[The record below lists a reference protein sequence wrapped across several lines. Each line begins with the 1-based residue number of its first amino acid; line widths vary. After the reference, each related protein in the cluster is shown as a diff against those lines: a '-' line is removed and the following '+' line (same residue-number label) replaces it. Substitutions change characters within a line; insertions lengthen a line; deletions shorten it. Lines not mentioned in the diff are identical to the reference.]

1 MTANKHNIFHWGQS
15 RLKNGTV
22 PNQKKEENLRK
33 KITLCIFLTI
43 IILVII
49 NFGNIKNYFLR
60 KIYKIDYKEYVEKY
74 SEEYE
79 VDKYL
84 VYSIIKAE
92 SNFKEDSISNKG
104 AKGLMQLMPSTAEE
118 IAKKIEIQV
127 DENNILNPE
136 ININLGTKYISGLIS
151 KYENIGLALAAY
163 NAGSGNVNSWI
174 EQGILNSN
182 GSNLEDIPYLETNNY
197 VRKILRDYK
206 IYKEIYG

>member
-1 MTANKHNIFHWGQS
+1 MKYNSCYKT
-15 RLKNGTV
+15 
-22 PNQKKEENLRK
+22 KKEENLRK

-43 IILVII
+43 IILIII

-127 DENNILNPE
+127 DENNILNPQ
-136 ININLGTKYISGLIS
+136 ININLGTKYISNLII
-151 KYENIGLALAAY
+151 KYKNIGLALAAY
-163 NAGSGNVNSWI
+163 NAGSGNVDNWV
-174 EQGILNSN
+174 EKGILDSN
-182 GSNLEDIPYLETNNY
+182 GTNLEEIPYVETNNY

-206 IYKEIYG
+206 IYKKIYY

>member
-43 IILVII
+43 IILIII

-127 DENNILNPE
+127 DENNILNPQ
-136 ININLGTKYISGLIS
+136 ININLGTKYISNLII
-151 KYENIGLALAAY
+151 KYKNIGLALAAY
-163 NAGSGNVNSWI
+163 NAGSGNVDNWV
-174 EQGILNSN
+174 EKGILDSN
-182 GSNLEDIPYLETNNY
+182 GTNLEEIPYVETNNY
-197 VRKILRDYK
+197 VRKILRDYN
-206 IYKEIYG
+206 IYKAIYY

>member
-15 RLKNGTV
+15 RFSNGTV

-43 IILVII
+43 IILIII
-49 NFGNIKNYFLR
+49 NFGNIKNYFLK
-60 KIYKIDYKEYVEKY
+60 KIYKINYKEYVEKY
-74 SEEYE
+74 SAEYE

-92 SNFKEDSISNKG
+92 SNFKEESISNKG

-118 IAKKIEIQV
+118 IAKKIEIQL
-127 DENNILNPE
+127 DENNILNPQ
-136 ININLGTKYISGLIS
+136 ININLGTKYISNLIK

-163 NAGSGNVNSWI
+163 NAGSGNVDSWI
-174 EQGILNSN
+174 EKGILDSN
-182 GSNLEDIPYLETNNY
+182 GTNLEEIPYVETNNY
-197 VRKILRDYK
+197 VRKILRDFK
-206 IYKEIYG
+206 IYKEIYY

>member
-1 MTANKHNIFHWGQS
+1 MKYNSCYKT
-15 RLKNGTV
+15 
-22 PNQKKEENLRK
+22 KKEENLRK

-43 IILVII
+43 IILIII

-127 DENNILNPE
+127 DENNILNPQ
-136 ININLGTKYISGLIS
+136 ININLGTKYISNLII
-151 KYENIGLALAAY
+151 KYKNIGLALAAY
-163 NAGSGNVNSWI
+163 NAGSGNVDNWV
-174 EQGILNSN
+174 EKGILDSN
-182 GSNLEDIPYLETNNY
+182 GTNLEEIPFLETNNY

-206 IYKEIYG
+206 IYKKIYY